1 MKAAVVNQKQSMV
14 RTKWLVRVGVLGSLA
29 FVVML
34 LEFYIGFAEFLKL
47 DLSDI
52 IVMVGGITMGPLAA
66 AAIQLIKNLLKVVI
80 ITRTAGIG
88 ELANLIVGLAYVLPA
103 VIIYHH
109 KKSTKYLVVGLLVGI
124 VSMVTVGALANYFV
138 LLPMWGIKDSAGKI
152 ALLSSAL
159 VPFNTVKGIVIT
171 ILTLVV
177 HSTLKPVYRYLV
189 LK

>member
-1 MKAAVVNQKQSMV
+1 MKEAVFNQKQSIMK
-14 RTKWLVRVGVLGSLA
+14 TKWLVRVGVLGSLS

-47 DLSDI
+47 DFSDI
-52 IVMVGGITMGPLAA
+52 IVMIGGITMGPLAA

-88 ELANLIVGLAYVLPA
+88 ELANLIVGLAFVLPA
-103 VIIYHH
+103 VTIYHH
-109 KKSTKYLVVGLLVGI
+109 KKSTRTLLIGLVVGIL
-124 VSMVTVGALANYFV
+124 SMVTIGALANYFV
-138 LLPMWGIKDSAGKI
+138 LLPFWGIKDAAGRI
-152 ALLSSAL
+152 ALLTSAL
-159 VPFNTVKGIVIT
+159 IPFNFIKGIVIT

-177 HSTLKPVYRYLV
+177 HTGLKPVYRYLA